1 MLSSR
6 SIASKSLLAWLDPNT
21 SIFGLDILTREG
33 RFSED
38 QRFPQQSKSKGP
50 VLDIPELTLLGEY
63 RCNGK

>member
-1 MLSSR
+1 MTSH
-6 SIASKSLLAWLDPNT
+6 AQFGHFDPNT

-50 VLDIPELTLLGEY
+50 VLDISIQIP
-63 RCNGK
+63 